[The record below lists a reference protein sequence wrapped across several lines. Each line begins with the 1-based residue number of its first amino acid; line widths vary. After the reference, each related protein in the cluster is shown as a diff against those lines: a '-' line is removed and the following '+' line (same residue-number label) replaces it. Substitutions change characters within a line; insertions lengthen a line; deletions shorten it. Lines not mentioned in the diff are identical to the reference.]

1 MNLYSFEA
9 VSDLLCRYIDAGGEV
24 YEMREGVLGHGDLLL
39 YDLCGNLKTYVIREV
54 ALNEWSS
61 AHTVRTYNKMPAKYL
76 KMLEAVGIA

>member
-1 MNLYSFEA
+1 MNLYTSEA
-9 VSDLLCRYIDAGGEV
+9 ISNLLDRYIDAGGEL

-39 YDLCGNLKTYVIREV
+39 YDFSGKLKTIVIREV

-76 KMLEAVGIA
+76 KMLEAVGIN